1 MEEIVLTFLGV
12 IENSS
17 KVLHSESMS
26 SRGANPVGLVDVEC
40 EIFKVGGS

>member
-26 SRGANPVGLVDVEC
+26 SQGANPVGLVDVEC